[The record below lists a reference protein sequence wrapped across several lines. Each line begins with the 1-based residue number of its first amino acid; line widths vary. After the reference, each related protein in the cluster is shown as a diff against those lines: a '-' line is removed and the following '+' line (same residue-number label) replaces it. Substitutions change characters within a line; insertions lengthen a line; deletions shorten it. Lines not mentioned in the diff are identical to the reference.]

1 MSMKDIVQ
9 DRINRMEDLEQR
21 QQLKNMMTSVFLNLA
36 EYQEEMQQILED
48 RIFNEIGNQEER
60 QDLYVTLCSRQEID
74 PIHEFLYP
82 MIAEDVA
89 PPTWDAKAAFERF
102 SNGEDV
108 LLQTVFL
115 ACDYSK
121 LRTLVENEQTFQGVM
136 VTSEGRHFIEVR
148 LRQSRK
154 YLDEIEKLYR
164 VFLKNGIPWKTVN
177 HPYAYKFFDVV
188 CTNNKVLLGEDE
200 VILEISVDL
209 EEFEVFKHPDVI
221 PLWNIERLEISTSGF
236 PVPAIDKINYE
247 HVLSI
252 QKMGTAHGYLVDGE
266 ESDIHY
272 IKRMPKELI
281 VVSPIDDSRTWDLF
295 KITQPIEIKIGSF
308 EYELVS
314 NRRKNSFVTRFAGYH
329 NGPVRTKGEI
339 LRIVNSFEAANMFK
353 LEEIEIFQT
362 VKEHADTYE
371 MNPFV
376 SDHIRMEQ
384 NKKMMQLTFRSFTES
399 SFIVQDTIS
408 FLVSEVQRHFPDYKC
423 QGVII

>member
-1 MSMKDIVQ
+1 MKDIVQ

-21 QQLKNMMTSVFLNLA
+21 KQLKNMMTGVFLNLA
-36 EYQEEMQQILED
+36 EYQEEMQRNLED
-48 RIFNEIGNQEER
+48 RIFNEIGKQEER

-82 MIAEDVA
+82 MLAEDVA
-89 PPTWDAKAAFERF
+89 PPIWDAKAAFERF
-102 SNGEDV
+102 NNGEDV
-108 LLQTVFL
+108 RLQTVFF
-115 ACDYSK
+115 ACDYAK
-121 LRTLVENEQTFQGVM
+121 LRTLVESKRTFQGII
-136 VTSEGRHFIEVR
+136 VTSHGRHSIEVIV
-148 LRQSRK
+148 RQNRK
-154 YLDEIEKLYR
+154 YLDEIEKLYH
-164 VFLKNGIPWKTVN
+164 VFLKNGMPWKTVN
-177 HPYAYKFFDVV
+177 HPYAYKFFDVL
-188 CTNNKVLLGEDE
+188 CANNKVLLGEDE
-200 VILEISVDL
+200 AILEISVDF
-209 EEFEVFKHPDVI
+209 EEFEHFKHPDVI

-252 QKMGTAHGYLVDGE
+252 KKMGTAHGYLVDGE

-272 IKRMPKELI
+272 IKRMPNELI
-281 VVSPIDDSRTWDLF
+281 IVSPIDDSRTWDVF

-329 NGPVRTKGEI
+329 NGPVRTKGEMI
-339 LRIVNSFEAANMFK
+339 RIVNSFEAADMFK
-353 LEEIEIFQT
+353 LEGIDIFQE
-362 VKEHADTYE
+362 VKGFADTYE
-371 MNPFV
+371 MNTFV
-376 SDHIRMEQ
+376 SDHVRVEQ
-384 NKKMMQLTFRSFTES
+384 NKKVMQLTFRSLTER